1 MKYNLDKELKLFM
14 IFDILGD
21 TERTGPLL
29 WKIDRVRLEDIK
41 DHSFDL
47 LLMYRI
53 LRKYF
58 PQYIDDSKAFDYIM
72 CHDLP
77 EAITG
82 DITKFEG
89 VSKEE
94 IDRVT
99 NIAINYIDSLINGVI
114 DFSAILDNY
123 EKRVDIES
131 KIVNML
137 DKVHSSTTFIK
148 YQSEKDIDMDDSGIL
163 PILRNHPFVAEKIQ
177 EGKDLADIFY
187 EFHLQAITISDEEC
201 QRYNISREDADN
213 IINVIRSFV
222 GEMYNQKVNKNLFE
236 FKKTFPK
243 EAMVYNRN
251 LKNKYIYIV

>member
-1 MKYNLDKELKLFM
+1 MEYNLEKELKLFM

-29 WKIDRVRLEDIK
+29 WKINRVRLEDIK
-41 DHSFDL
+41 DHVCDL
-47 LLMYRI
+47 LLIYRI

-58 PQYIDDSKAFDYIM
+58 PQNIDDYKVFDYII

-94 IDRVT
+94 RDRVT
-99 NIAINYIDSLINGVI
+99 NMAINYIDSLIKEVI
-114 DFSAILDNY
+114 DFSTILNNY
-123 EKRVDIES
+123 EKRIDIES

-137 DKVHSSTTFIK
+137 DKVHSSMPFIK
-148 YQSEKDIDMDDSGIL
+148 YQSEKDIDMDNPEIL
-163 PILRNHPFVAEKIQ
+163 PILRNHPFVVEKIQ

-187 EFHLQAITISDEEC
+187 EFHLNAVSISDNEC
-201 QRYNISREDADN
+201 QRYNISREDADS
-213 IINVIRSFV
+213 ITNVIRSFI

-236 FKKTFPK
+236 FKKTFPI
-243 EAMVYNRN
+243 EAMVYNRK
-251 LKNKYIYIV
+251 LKKEDI

>member
-41 DHSFDL
+41 DHVFDL
-47 LLMYRI
+47 LLIFRI

-58 PQYIDDSKAFDYIM
+58 PENIDDYKVFDYII

-77 EAITG
+77 ESITG

-89 VSKEE
+89 VPKEE

-99 NIAINYIDSLINGVI
+99 NMAIDYIDSLIKGVI
-114 DFSAILDNY
+114 DFSTILDNY
-123 EKRVDIES
+123 EKRIDIES

-148 YQSEKDIDMDDSGIL
+148 YQSEKYIDMDNPGIL
-163 PILRNHPFVAEKIQ
+163 PILRKHPFVVEKIQ

-187 EFHLQAITISDEEC
+187 EFHLKAVTISDEEC

-251 LKNKYIYIV
+251 LKK